1 MSYNTLFDECLQG
14 NYYIAGTAVDT
25 TDLQVK
31 KTHTSPVVK
40 EFRIC

>member
-25 TDLQVK
+25 DLRVK